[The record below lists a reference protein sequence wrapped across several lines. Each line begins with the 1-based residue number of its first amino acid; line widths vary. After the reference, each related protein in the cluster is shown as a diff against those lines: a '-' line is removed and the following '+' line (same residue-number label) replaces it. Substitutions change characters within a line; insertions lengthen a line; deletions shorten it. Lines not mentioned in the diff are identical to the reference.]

1 MTVAMMMK
9 KDRFYRKF
17 DNMKTSVDE
26 ILKQEYGKSIQD
38 IDDIDRLNLCETSK
52 EENEVN
58 QFKGSDKRVGKIH

>member
-9 KDRFYRKF
+9 KDCFYRKF

-38 IDDIDRLNLCETSK
+38 IDDID
-52 EENEVN
+52 
-58 QFKGSDKRVGKIH
+58 